1 MRNYQEQGSACPAH
15 LHPGDATS
23 AAISFI
29 ERYSKEGLANIARKR
44 YISTPSKALNQML
57 DGGIYTQ
64 EVTEIKGENHMHN
77 GEFVIHLLVHQLY
90 HESNSEAVI
99 ITSNGAQNEDVIYRI
114 AHRYIETRRNNN
126 NPQDYINVDEVAFD
140 ILRRIYIVY
149 CVELSDLAAILE
161 EISNN
166 RYKRI
171 PPWNS
176 SLGNSQDYPAKSQN
190 GEGRGSSCTLSQ
202 HDPNIKNHSSAFDK
216 RPNAEIRTLIIHHM
230 ASIMEDSHNRAS
242 WDNVP
247 TVCSKLRSIAVRMNV
262 AVIVSNCYK
271 DIASTTSV
279 SEDKDEVETKIGR
292 ILKWLASSTRWNT
305 TVDKRIDFM
314 CTQYLKNK
322 GHMLF
327 TAQLTKSKHSPVP
340 KMCHLAICERGIIE
354 EHLYE

>member
-1 MRNYQEQGSACPAH
+1 MEHKTKMSYIAS
-15 LHPGDATS
+15 LIATLRQDVMYVNLS
-23 AAISFI
+23 
-29 ERYSKEGLANIARKR
+29 G
-44 YISTPSKALNQML
+44 YITMQ
-57 DGGIYTQ
+57 
-64 EVTEIKGENHMHN
+64 
-77 GEFVIHLLVHQLY
+77 
-90 HESNSEAVI
+90 
-99 ITSNGAQNEDVIYRI
+99 
-114 AHRYIETRRNNN
+114 NN

-242 WDNVP
+242 WGGF
-247 TVCSKLRSIAVRMNV
+247 MN
-262 AVIVSNCYK
+262 IPWL
-271 DIASTTSV
+271 IRTQITSQPSARN
-279 SEDKDEVETKIGR
+279 SE
-292 ILKWLASSTRWNT
+292 A
-305 TVDKRIDFM
+305 
-314 CTQYLKNK
+314 
-322 GHMLF
+322 
-327 TAQLTKSKHSPVP
+327 
-340 KMCHLAICERGIIE
+340 
-354 EHLYE
+354 